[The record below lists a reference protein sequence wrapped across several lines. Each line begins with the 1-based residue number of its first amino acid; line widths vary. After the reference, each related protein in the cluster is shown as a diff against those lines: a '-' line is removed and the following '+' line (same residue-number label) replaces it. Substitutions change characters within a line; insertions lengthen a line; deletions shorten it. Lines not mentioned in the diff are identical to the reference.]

1 MVKAAMPGRPAR
13 RLSGRPRLATAALL
27 CLNTPMQKHR
37 DLWKEIIASALTAM
51 AEEAQGAGAA
61 AGTAID
67 SNAMVVETPPKPEM
81 GDLAFPMFSFAR
93 ALRKAPPLIAQEVV
107 RRIGES
113 TAGQASAMGEA
124 AAAGPYVNVRLE
136 RTSVI
141 QEVLREV
148 AAEGAS
154 YGKSDALA
162 GARVLLEF
170 SCPNTNKPLHIGH
183 LRNDAIGESLSR
195 ILREA
200 GAELRKVNLINDR
213 GVHICK
219 SMLAYRMFGGE
230 TTPESEG
237 IKGDHFVGD
246 YYVKYAQWAKDHPEA
261 EEQVRLMLRQW
272 EEGDPGVMALWHRMN
287 GWVISGIEET
297 YRRTGVS
304 FDQVYHESEIY
315 KLGRQEVLAGLEK
328 DIFQRDPDGSV
339 WADLSGKGMDREVLL
354 RSDGTSIYLTQD
366 IGTAIQ
372 RSRDWPFDRLIY
384 VVGSEQRHHFKVL
397 FQVLSVLGYAWAAN
411 LHHLAYGMVNLP
423 EGKMKSREGTVVDAD
438 DLLDE
443 LEAMAAEEIRGKE
456 REEDVGDLSKTAREI
471 ALGALHYWLLQISP
485 QKDMTFDPKESL
497 SFNGN
502 TGPYLQYSGARI
514 SSVLRK
520 FEQRKDSFRE
530 GRVSPASLGLPEEW
544 EIAKALA
551 LFPETVAA
559 AARDLNPS
567 VLAVSLFELCKAF
580 SRYYQDNPIL
590 RNEDASLV
598 VSRIALLRGVLQV
611 LRNGLALLGIPFLEA
626 M

>member
-1 MVKAAMPGRPAR
+1 
-13 RLSGRPRLATAALL
+13 
-27 CLNTPMQKHR
+27 
-37 DLWKEIIASALTAM
+37 
-51 AEEAQGAGAA
+51 
-61 AGTAID
+61 
-67 SNAMVVETPPKPEM
+67 
-81 GDLAFPMFSFAR
+81 
-93 ALRKAPPLIAQEVV
+93 
-107 RRIGES
+107 
-113 TAGQASAMGEA
+113 
-124 AAAGPYVNVRLE
+124 
-136 RTSVI
+136 
-141 QEVLREV
+141 
-148 AAEGAS
+148 
-154 YGKSDALA
+154 
-162 GARVLLEF
+162 
-170 SCPNTNKPLHIGH
+170 
-183 LRNDAIGESLSR
+183 
-195 ILREA
+195 
-200 GAELRKVNLINDR
+200 
-213 GVHICK
+213 
-219 SMLAYRMFGGE
+219 
-230 TTPESEG
+230 
-237 IKGDHFVGD
+237 
-246 YYVKYAQWAKDHPEA
+246 
-261 EEQVRLMLRQW
+261 
-272 EEGDPGVMALWHRMN
+272 MALWRRMN

-297 YRRTGVS
+297 YRRTGVC

-315 KLGRQEVLAGLEK
+315 TLGRQEVLAGLEK
-328 DIFQRDPDGSV
+328 GIFQRDPDGSV
-339 WADLSGKGMDREVLL
+339 WADLSEKGMDREVLL

-397 FQVLSVLGYAWAAN
+397 FQVLSLLGYSWAAN

-471 ALGALHYWLLQISP
+471 ALGALHYWLLQTSP

-502 TGPYLQYSGARI
+502 TGPYLQYTGARI

-520 FEQRKDSFRE
+520 FELRKDSFRE

-544 EIAKALA
+544 EIAKSLA

-590 RNEDASLV
+590 RNEDPSLV
-598 VSRIALLRGVLQV
+598 VSRIALVRGALQV